1 PVAHVGLRLGFK
13 IALAKFDIILYQ
25 WIVMTATLQQIQEY
39 VQRLGEE
46 FSPQRVIL
54 FGSYAYGQ
62 PTPDSDVDLLV
73 IMPMEGNAVAKAVEI
88 QLKLRPSFPLELLVR
103 TPEKV
108 RQRLEMGDGFMR
120 EILTNGKVLYEAA
133 RAHFVNI

>member
-1 PVAHVGLRLGFK
+1 
-13 IALAKFDIILYQ
+13 
-25 WIVMTATLQQIQEY
+25 MTATFQQIQEY
-39 VQRLGEE
+39 AQRLGEE

-73 IMPMEGNAVAKAVEI
+73 IMSIEGNAVAKTVEI

-108 RQRLEMGDGFMR
+108 RERLEMGDGFMR
-120 EILTNGKVLYEAA
+120 EILTKGKILYETNDA
-133 RAHFVNI
+133 